1 MAELPDV
8 LEAGSVQLRRWSP
21 NYAEPMLKAVAESIR
36 ELAQWMPWAQGVPNI
51 AGLQEVL
58 SQGVLDFD
66 ADRNWEYA
74 IFDAESEEVIGAVGL
89 HRTED
94 LDTFEIGYWVRSSWT
109 RRGVA
114 TLAARTVVST
124 ASTYLESANKI
135 VIRTDQANVVS
146 ASVAR
151 KLGFGLARE
160 EDREIAAP
168 GHTGRGYVWVLPL
181 RG

>member
-8 LEAGSVQLRRWSP
+8 LAAGSVQLRRWSP
-21 NYAEPMLKAVAESIR
+21 NFSEPMLEAVEESIR
-36 ELAQWMPWAQGVPNI
+36 ELAEWMPWAQEVPTI

-89 HRTED
+89 HRTAD
-94 LDTFEIGYWVRSSWT
+94 LDSLEIGYWVRSSWT
-109 RRGVA
+109 RQGVA

-124 ASTYLESANKI
+124 ASTCLESANEI
-135 VIRTDQANVVS
+135 VIRMDQANVAS

-151 KLGFGLARE
+151 KLGFGLARG
-160 EDREIAAP
+160 EDREIAAL
-168 GHTGRGYVWVLPL
+168 GHTGHGYFWVLPL
-181 RG
+181 KR